1 MGREELDNG
10 PVLSGPL
17 KKAFGWILVST
28 DPLTPEFPM
37 TCTHRHRN
45 YLLEKPS
52 IGPVD
57 WESQLCGG

>member
-28 DPLTPEFPM
+28 DVSSLDF
-37 TCTHRHRN
+37 RGN
-45 YLLEKPS
+45 VKP
-52 IGPVD
+52 
-57 WESQLCGG
+57 